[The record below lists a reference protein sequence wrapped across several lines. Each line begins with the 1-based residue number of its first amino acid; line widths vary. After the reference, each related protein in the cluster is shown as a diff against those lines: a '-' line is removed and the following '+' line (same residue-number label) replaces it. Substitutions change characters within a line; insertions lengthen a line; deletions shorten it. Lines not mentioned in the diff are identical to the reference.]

1 MGLVQL
7 PLLFCHRR
15 KLSGMTPDDS
25 NCTSVLSACSH
36 GGSVD
41 QGWMIFNSMVEE
53 GIPSRMEH
61 CACMA
66 DLLRGTGQLSGA
78 HDFLKKLPCKPSV
91 DL

>member
-1 MGLVQL
+1 MGIVPL

-36 GGSVD
+36 GGYVD

-53 GIPSRMEH
+53 GIPLRMEH
-61 CACMA
+61 YACMA
-66 DLLRGTGQLSGA
+66 DLLGRTGQLSEA
-78 HDFLKKLPCKPSV
+78 HDFLKKLPCKPLI